1 MKTDKKNII
10 SLAIYIAFFS
20 VILIF
25 NYFISKYQFFITE
38 GWFESFAVY
47 VNNGV
52 DIYKEYNYF
61 LPPLTVHV
69 FSRLIDLFGL
79 DFISLR
85 YIFALL
91 HALNFY
97 IIFLV
102 LKKYT
107 DIHSAIISSL
117 LVFFL
122 IISNSTFVAK
132 DYHTI
137 VSLIVA
143 LTIYILPSASNKIKN
158 KTFLF
163 SGLLIGLLILTK
175 HNIGVIYGFGLLLYL
190 NGSLILHGYNFLV
203 F

>member
-1 MKTDKKNII
+1 MISALFEFLKKVTALKTDKKNII

-47 VNNGV
+47 VNSGV

-61 LPPLTVHV
+61 LPLLTVHV

-91 HALNFY
+91 HALNF
-97 IIFLV
+97 I
-102 LKKYT
+102 
-107 DIHSAIISSL
+107 
-117 LVFFL
+117 
-122 IISNSTFVAK
+122 
-132 DYHTI
+132 
-137 VSLIVA
+137 
-143 LTIYILPSASNKIKN
+143 
-158 KTFLF
+158 
-163 SGLLIGLLILTK
+163 
-175 HNIGVIYGFGLLLYL
+175 
-190 NGSLILHGYNFLV
+190 
-203 F
+203 